1 MSGNGRKKPPLV
13 AERRYGKSGGSNSAK
28 PRAQATKRK
37 ASPKKKRAPKATER
51 GLLGRVFFGLFGW
64 LFRLIWRLSVRMGLI
79 VAALIALAVVY
90 FATTLPPVGDL
101 LDARVRGSVTMLD
114 RDGAVFAWRG
124 EQFGGQITADTASR
138 HLRNAVIATEDKR
151 FYRHFGVSPRGIAS
165 AVRSNLREGRGPL
178 SGHGG
183 STITQ
188 QTAKLLC
195 LGGPYDPTT
204 GMSEAEYEA
213 DCREGSI

>member
-13 AERRYGKSGGSNSAK
+13 AERRYSKSGGAK
-28 PRAQATKRK
+28 ASGTRAAPTKRK
-37 ASPKKKRAPKATER
+37 ATQKKRKPKKTKQR

-124 EQFGGQITADTASR
+124 AI
-138 HLRNAVIATEDKR
+138 
-151 FYRHFGVSPRGIAS
+151 
-165 AVRSNLREGRGPL
+165 
-178 SGHGG
+178 
-183 STITQ
+183 
-188 QTAKLLC
+188 
-195 LGGPYDPTT
+195 
-204 GMSEAEYEA
+204 
-213 DCREGSI
+213 